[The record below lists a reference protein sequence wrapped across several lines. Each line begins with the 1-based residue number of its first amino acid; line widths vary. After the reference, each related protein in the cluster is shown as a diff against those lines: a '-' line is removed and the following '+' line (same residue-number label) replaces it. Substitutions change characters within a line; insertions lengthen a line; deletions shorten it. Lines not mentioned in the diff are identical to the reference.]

1 LRLAMDIDPDKWFQ
15 DKVSRNLIQ
24 LHSIEEVL
32 YSGQTKFQLA
42 QIIRSGSY
50 GKLLVLDGKI
60 QSSEADE
67 FIYHE
72 ALVQPAMLTHP
83 RPEAV
88 FIAGGGE
95 GAVLREILAHQT
107 VKRAVMVDIDAQV
120 VALCQKFLPDYSLGA
135 FQDRRTELVHTDAR
149 EYLVKSRQLF
159 DIIIIDLPD
168 PIEEGPAYLLYTQE
182 FYQLVREKLT
192 PKGIISVQ
200 AGSASL
206 NELLNLASVN
216 KTLKSVFPI
225 VSPYQ
230 TDIPCFGGPWG
241 FCLASLKLDPAKLSP
256 AEVDKR
262 ISARKLAHLK
272 FYDGLTHQ
280 GIFSLP
286 KYLREE
292 LSKQGRLI
300 TDNEPLYIFRG

>member
-1 LRLAMDIDPDKWFQ
+1 MDIDPDKWFQ

-24 LHSIEEVL
+24 LHRIEEVL
-32 YSGQTKFQLA
+32 YRGKSRFQFA
-42 QIIRSGSY
+42 EIIRSGSF

-83 RPEAV
+83 QPQTV

-95 GAVLREILAHQT
+95 GAVLREVLGHKT
-107 VKRAVMVDIDAQV
+107 VKRAVMVDIDREV
-120 VALCQKFLPDYSLGA
+120 VALCQKYLPNYSQGA
-135 FQDRRTELVHTDAR
+135 FQDKRTELVHTDAR
-149 EYLVKSRQLF
+149 EYLAKGRELF

-168 PIEEGPAYLLYTQE
+168 PIEEGPAYRLYTRE
-182 FYQLVREKLT
+182 FYQLVRDRLT
-192 PKGIISVQ
+192 ASGIISVQ

-206 NELLNLASVN
+206 GELLNLASVN
-216 KTLKSVFPI
+216 KTLKSVFPL

-241 FCLASLKLDPAKLSP
+241 FCLASLKLDPVPLSP

-262 ISARKLAHLK
+262 ISDRSLTHLK

-300 TDNEPLYIFRG
+300 TDSEPLYIYRG